1 MSEGWATDVRGRNDR
16 CPGEKIPTQIA
27 DLTEVPVSQLSKISR
42 YKTQQHE
49 VWIVVAFFGSEP

>member
-16 CPGEKIPTQIA
+16 CPGEEIPAQIA
-27 DLTEVPVSQLSKISR
+27 DLAEVPVSQLSKLNR

-49 VWIVVAFFGSEP
+49 AGIVVAFFGSEP